1 MKQVKNSKSRSR
13 GLALAV
19 ALATAHLSQ
28 AAPTARA
35 QATEP
40 PSDGLAASYAPHTPQ
55 DKDSSFARYV
65 DEAGGLSADEA
76 VAFALAHNG
85 ELQAARAELEAARAL
100 VRQARLRPNPM
111 LEVNRAEQVGGGDN
125 NTMVTGEL
133 PLELGGR
140 RRARVAVA
148 ERELEVRELAVADRE
163 RLLAAEVRAKFGEA
177 LAEVRKLDF
186 TEELLETTRR
196 GYRLV
201 QARVTEGRTAPLEQN
216 MVLVEV
222 NSVRSTRETDEGR
235 VRVAMLELRNL
246 IGMAPEEPLRL
257 RGGFAELDPLP
268 ALAEATARALA
279 ERPDLKAARAAEAL
293 AGAQIEQ
300 ARSEGRLDA
309 SLTAGYER
317 NQMSFPVSGV
327 NEAGRLAPV
336 QGVFHSV
343 SAGVRLTLPVRNKNQ
358 GAVEAAAAGAEA
370 ARRRREFGELTV
382 RREVASAYARYEAA
396 ARAREIYRVGVR
408 EQAGAN
414 LEVVRKTYELGSKTL
429 LDYIAERRRF
439 IELENR
445 YVDALL
451 ETYVARVEI
460 GRATASP
467 ELIKR

>member
-1 MKQVKNSKSRSR
+1 MKNSKNRSR
-13 GLALAV
+13 RLLLTAALAAATQLALG
-19 ALATAHLSQ
+19 
-28 AAPTARA
+28 APAARA
-35 QATEP
+35 QTVASA
-40 PSDGLAASYAPHTPQ
+40 PSDGLAASYAPHKPQ
-55 DKDSSFARYV
+55 DRESSFARYV
-65 DEAGGLSADEA
+65 DEAGGVGVDEA
-76 VAFALAHNG
+76 VAYALAHNA
-85 ELQAARAELEAARAL
+85 ELQAARAELDAARAR

-140 RRARVAVA
+140 RRARVGVA
-148 ERELEVRELAVADRE
+148 LRELEMREHLLADRE

-186 TEELLETTRR
+186 TEELLETTER

-201 QARVTEGRTAPLEQN
+201 AARVTEGRTAPLEKN

-222 NSVRSTRETDEGR
+222 NTVRSTREANEGR
-235 VRVAMLELRNL
+235 VRVVLLELRNL
-246 IGMAPEEPLRL
+246 LGMEPAEPLRL
-257 RGGFAELDPLP
+257 RGSFAELDPLP
-268 ALAEATARALA
+268 ALAEATERALR
-279 ERPDLKAARAAEAL
+279 ERPDLKAARAAESL
-293 AGAQIEQ
+293 AEAQIEQ
-300 ARSEGRLDA
+300 ARAEGRLDA
-309 SLTAGYER
+309 SLMAGYER
-317 NQMSFPVSGV
+317 NQMGFPVRGV
-327 NEAGRLAPV
+327 NTAGQLAPV
-336 QGVFHSV
+336 MSTFHSV

-358 GAVEAAAAGAEA
+358 GAIEAAVAEAGA

-382 RREVASAYARYEAA
+382 RREVAAAYARYEAA

-429 LDYIAERRRF
+429 LDYIAERRRY

-451 ETYVARVEI
+451 ETYVALVEI